1 MPTYHEETL
10 EDRYSRENQDYLSVL
25 ARMKPEQIQHMEM
38 SLNNALYDV
47 DMLRKD
53 VARLVEAL
61 AGECEKLR
69 EDAERW
75 RAISQKRELGKKYG
89 CHCDLDEGMEP
100 DGCVID
106 SGERRNCVYAKTIEV
121 KEQCEYWRVIVT
133 DSAVQ
138 EKSK

>member
-1 MPTYHEETL
+1 MNEV
-10 EDRYSRENQDYLSVL
+10 SIK
-25 ARMKPEQIQHMEM
+25 KPEVVGYIAKRDSEYDGCRLGPVCMTAD
-38 SLNNALYDV
+38 SWPGSVALI
-47 DMLRKD
+47 
-53 VARLVEAL
+53 RLSDYEAL
-61 AGECEKLR
+61 AAECEKLR

-106 SGERRNCVYAKTIEV
+106 SGERHNCIYAKTIEV

-133 DSAVQ
+133 DSGVQ